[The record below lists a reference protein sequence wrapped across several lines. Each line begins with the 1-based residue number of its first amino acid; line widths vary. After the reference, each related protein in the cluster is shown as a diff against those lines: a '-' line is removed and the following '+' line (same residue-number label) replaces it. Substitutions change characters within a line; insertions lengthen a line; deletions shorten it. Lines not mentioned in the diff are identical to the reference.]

1 MAQRNRRSSDEA
13 TRRTDEGRNWY
24 GDELCAVRDLAT
36 DFDVSRR
43 TMLAATGAGILGGLA
58 ASSEA
63 VAAQDDDRYH
73 RKTRPTIWTE
83 EMRENARQNISE
95 YDWAESQRDNAIEQA
110 DGFLERY
117 GPDLESLWSLITSQK
132 LPRGGGL
139 SSERGIL
146 GGFSDPGTDRLWKIE
161 TTVDDPHG
169 DGKLTVPTNDF
180 AAYRESGLDDRG
192 MFDPELADDQYLIN
206 EVHPEMGEGWGV
218 DDGWGWIDENDDLG
232 GGAGNRWNFVAYY
245 NHWFIWRP
253 GGVRRILDAVSEA
266 YLLTGDS
273 TYAVAGLTM
282 LDRIADV
289 YPEMSIWDYQQGDGF
304 WNNHGG
310 RQTGRILGGSW
321 ETNLV
326 RNLMHAYDRLFPA
339 LDDDEVANDVLSF
352 LDGKTEEFPGLE
364 GKGSVAQIRENI
376 EDNFLQEMLPAA
388 KNSDLVPSRGQLST
402 VAISARV
409 QDDTREG
416 GYTREAL
423 EWVFQPG
430 GERFVGDVWNEEPE
444 NWITTGGEILTPIVD
459 QCDRDGYWHESAQ
472 LYNRIQMSSI
482 RQVAEVL
489 KGYDGFEGADLYQH
503 PKMQQALGINSEL
516 ILLDTLAPEIGDTHA
531 YANGGSELWVSQ
543 SGVEDGY
550 EVTGESYFAQLWHF
564 NNGYSTAG
572 ISGSIFDAEPEGLGD
587 EIQAIIDA
595 EGPFDLPSQNLA
607 GYGFAA
613 LRDGENHR
621 IVDIGDDRNEF
632 LEMDIVEQSTDVKRY
647 TDRGYIQLE
656 ANDPNEYIVFEF
668 DAPASDTYEVNF
680 KRFLAV
686 SYGIY
691 EISINGEHVETHD
704 FYDPESAFRDE
715 WITIGEDVEL
725 EEGTNTIRF
734 ENVGRHEDSSNWK
747 FAVGSL
753 QLLDAEAQERRE
765 SVQDLGNAKR
775 TIWMYYGR
783 NGIGG
788 GGTAHGH
795 RDTLNLGVAANEME
809 LARDLGYPEETGT
822 HPPRQFFT
830 DNTISHNTVTVDGK
844 GQKHHWVGTPRHF
857 DGSDERVNLIDVEA
871 PHVYDETD
879 EYRRTTA
886 MISVDDEHS
895 YGVDFFH
902 VAGGDD
908 HRFGFHATKA
918 NVTTDG
924 LDLVAQDGGTL
935 AGEDVPFGDDE
946 YDDSM
951 YAANGARTPGAGL
964 NYFDNVERDRDPG
977 ETVVID
983 WDVEDHFG
991 VRDDDAEDFH
1001 LRLTSFGDFDE
1012 VELADGYP
1020 PKSSSGAEPEPSIRY
1035 GFLNRSGSN
1044 LESDFV
1050 STIEHYEGERAVDSV
1065 ETVPV
1070 EGGDGNAVKVELAT
1084 GRTDYVVCAFDE
1096 GDTLTVD
1103 DTFEFKGF
1111 FGVYSIEDG
1120 EPEYAYVHD
1129 GTRLKTLDGPAL
1141 VTEPTGHVR
1150 GFVEDFTRE
1159 MSLENEVSIRT
1170 AADRDQLERHA
1181 GFVYV
1186 DNDDSD
1192 PWRGE
1197 PDPTNPIEGRGR
1209 RGQGNGAYPI
1219 DAISVSSGNTITVD
1233 VGDKTFTRDFVDP
1246 DRLEGGG
1253 YNYIIAEEDDVRI
1266 PLTSTWSAN

>member
-13 TRRTDEGRNWY
+13 TKRIDEGRNWY
-24 GDELCAVRDLAT
+24 GDELCAVRNLAT

-43 TMLAATGAGILGGLA
+43 SMLAATGAGILGGLA

-83 EMRENARQNISE
+83 EMRENARQNVDR

-192 MFDPELADDQYLIN
+192 MFDPELADDQYLVN
-206 EVHPEMGEGWGV
+206 EEHPEMGEGWGV

-364 GKGSVAQIRENI
+364 GKDSVAQIRENV
-376 EDNFLQEMLPAA
+376 EENFLQEMLPAA

-444 NWITTGGEILTPIVD
+444 NWITTGGDILTPVVD
-459 QCDRDGYWHESAQ
+459 RCDRDGYWHEGAQ

-503 PKMQQALGINSEL
+503 PKMQQALGINSHL
-516 ILLDTLAPEIGDTHA
+516 ILLDTLAPELGDTHA
-531 YANGGSELWVSQ
+531 YSGDLWVSQ

-550 EVTGESYFAQLWHF
+550 EVTGDPYFAQLWHF

-572 ISGSIFDAEPEGLGD
+572 ISGSIFDADPEGLAD

-607 GYGFAA
+607 GFGFAA
-613 LRDGENHR
+613 LRDGENYTNQPFGTR
-621 IVDIGDDRNEF
+621 FDTSRLFADA
-632 LEMDIVEQSTDVKRY
+632 STGINDSF
-647 TDRGYIQLE
+647 DEAIQLE
-656 ANDPNEYIVFEF
+656 AGEEGEWWTFEF
-668 DAPASDTYEVNF
+668 DVEEAGEYALDIEALFGPS
-680 KRFLAV
+680 

-691 EISINGEHVETHD
+691 ELSLNGEHVDTVD
-704 FYDPESAFRDE
+704 FMVDGSGRDVL
-715 WITIGEDVEL
+715 TYVEEL
-725 EEGTNTIRF
+725 PEGTNTIRW
-734 ENVGRHEDSSNWK
+734 ENVGNNDDSSGYK
-747 FAVGSL
+747 MAL
-753 QLLDAEAQERRE
+753 YYLTLLDEDDRE
-765 SVQDLGNAKR
+765 IRDGLEELGNAKR
-775 TIWMYYGR
+775 AIWMYYGR
-783 NGIGG
+783 NGVEG
-788 GGTAHGH
+788 GGTSHAH

-809 LARDLGYPEETGT
+809 LARDLGYPEETGAY
-822 HPPRQFFT
+822 PPGRFFT
-830 DNTISHNTVTVDGK
+830 DNTISHNTVVVDER

-857 DGSDERVNLIDVEA
+857 EGEDERVNLIDVEA
-871 PHVYDETD
+871 PRTYDVAD

-886 MISVDDEHS
+886 MITVDEEHS
-895 YGVDFFH
+895 YAVDFFR
-902 VAGGDD
+902 VVGGDD
-908 HRFGFHATKA
+908 HRFSFHATKA
-918 NVTTDG
+918 DVSTDG
-924 LDLVAQDGGTL
+924 LDLVSQDGGTL
-935 AGEDVPFGDDE
+935 AGEDVPYADDE
-946 YDDSM
+946 YDQKMMAQDSSWGR
-951 YAANGARTPGAGL
+951 AKGGGL

-977 ETVVID
+977 ETVAID

-991 VRDDDAEDFH
+991 VRDDDAEDVH

-1020 PKSSSGAEPEPSIRY
+1020 PNSSSGAEPEPSIRY
-1035 GFLNRSGSN
+1035 AFLNRSGTD

-1129 GTRLKTLDGPAL
+1129 GTRLKPLDGPAL

-1150 GFVEDFTRE
+1150 GFVEDFTRG

-1246 DRLEGGG
+1246 DRLEEGG

-1266 PLTSTWSAN
+1266 PLTSTWSRSAN